1 MKYGIDINNER
12 IFNDISEGLKNKG
25 NFIVD
30 LTENRI
36 TTGRTLLKKVL
47 IANVTNI
54 DFYFAIDFKNEIS
67 RCEIF
72 YDEYSASKVCAEK
85 LTNILS
91 RKFPNISCEKGEYLY
106 LVKNINAAVLYIRLP
121 AGDEDKFE
129 KMVLE
134 NLINILDSIE
144 L

>member
-1 MKYGIDINNER
+1 MKYGIDINNKR

-30 LTENRI
+30 LTENRT

-67 RCEIF
+67 NF
-72 YDEYSASKVCAEK
+72 
-85 LTNILS
+85 L
-91 RKFPNISCEKGEYLY
+91 
-106 LVKNINAAVLYIRLP
+106 
-121 AGDEDKFE
+121 
-129 KMVLE
+129 
-134 NLINILDSIE
+134 
-144 L
+144 